1 MNKDY
6 LIRLRESVE
15 FREVMAEAKKTRP
28 LVPEWR
34 PAGGEEAAKLIE
46 DIKFKT
52 GAQTGFD
59 ALFSL
64 LIGKETSNG

>member
-6 LIRLRESVE
+6 LMKLRESVE
-15 FREVMAEAKKTRP
+15 FREIMAEARKARP

-34 PAGGEEAAKLIE
+34 PAGGEEGAKLIE

-52 GAQTGFD
+52 GAQAGFD

-64 LIGKETSNG
+64 LTGKSNE